1 MCHTLWFPFFQL
13 DRLEDIESENPE
25 ELDEEEYEEVTVH
38 IPGKGEVTKRER
50 RKVEMQVRM
59 SPRT

>member
-1 MCHTLWFPFFQL
+1 MKNTLQFPPFFQL

-25 ELDEEEYEEVTVH
+25 DLDEEEYEEVTVH

-50 RKVEMQVRM
+50 RKVEMQVR
-59 SPRT
+59 T